1 MNSKTEGGLNRLRT
15 ISSLPTSKLYIQTL
29 SNNEKIANE
38 FLLMSKETKSEVQ
51 GALNKYTF
59 NNEVFIPT
67 PLRISKKE
75 YQNKNYLLNNL
86 VNFEKDTLKRRSY
99 IEPLRT
105 ETKRFSKQYQLL
117 MYENKEHQQMY
128 LEDLKKYYKSNG
140 YKLNG
145 IGNVDQIFNP
155 SFLLDNNFGNNIS
168 DDAFR
173 YGDKEYKNDFNFD
186 ENLMSL
192 WNKGISE
199 TKDNRS
205 KLSKENED
213 RDIDDFFQR
222 EEDINKKKL
231 ILEEERMNIDF
242 KRQLESIKMKLLEE
256 KKIRNMSKKAYSKYS
271 SELKKEIN
279 KTKKTIED
287 LSTLNSSYN
296 KTRNNKIESIPKNI
310 INKTYKI
317 IHPTH
322 DKNYKQKIV
331 FSSENNKRKSLE
343 DSPSSKAK
351 KKSQISSPKKSDFF
365 ISLDKDKDKEKKK
378 NKLILPN
385 IQIVKT
391 EGKKNKSK
399 DKSLNKKGKITK
411 SKKQIKELNDLYNL
425 VSKNKEDFFENYPN
439 KRVENYFTKFVKK
452 RLPVLN
458 VKKGSNVHGI
468 FDDFQQIVNKK
479 NFYKIA
485 KSSNDIKKDF
495 DKNKKNLSANK
506 EENIN
511 KFDCDKIQEIDEQ
524 IPVMHYMFAEELMA
538 MKNNGDN

>member
-296 KTRNNKIESIPKNI
+296 KTRNNKIESIL
-310 INKTYKI
+310 IN
-317 IHPTH
+317 
-322 DKNYKQKIV
+322 
-331 FSSENNKRKSLE
+331 
-343 DSPSSKAK
+343 
-351 KKSQISSPKKSDFF
+351 
-365 ISLDKDKDKEKKK
+365 
-378 NKLILPN
+378 
-385 IQIVKT
+385 
-391 EGKKNKSK
+391 
-399 DKSLNKKGKITK
+399 
-411 SKKQIKELNDLYNL
+411 
-425 VSKNKEDFFENYPN
+425 
-439 KRVENYFTKFVKK
+439 
-452 RLPVLN
+452 
-458 VKKGSNVHGI
+458 
-468 FDDFQQIVNKK
+468 
-479 NFYKIA
+479 
-485 KSSNDIKKDF
+485 
-495 DKNKKNLSANK
+495 
-506 EENIN
+506 
-511 KFDCDKIQEIDEQ
+511 
-524 IPVMHYMFAEELMA
+524 
-538 MKNNGDN
+538 DN